1 MAKKPKAA
9 KAPKP
14 PKERKP
20 KFGIG
25 EWYGHSLT
33 ALSPSQRLSYAIE
46 SLKPKGSRAKQPCP
60 FQARKQGAV
69 CTKDGGV
76 CSLRLYAYSPEPNTG
91 RAQGIPVEGVQ
102 SGFRATCP
110 YRFHENLE
118 IFSWVGEVILGDKNP
133 SLVGEVGFLE
143 AGATTDNTGGDDV
156 GRFDMVLVS
165 TITPPGA
172 PMDWAALE
180 IQAVYFSGNAMGLE
194 FKALNDPALDWVVYP
209 AGQRRPD
216 YRSSGP
222 KRLMPQL
229 QIKVPTLRRWG
240 RKMAVVV
247 DRAFFDSIGEMD
259 NVADLSNA
267 DVAWFIVRFEE
278 VEGQT
283 KTRLVRDEVRYTTLE
298 RSVEGL
304 TGGKPVPRSVFED
317 RINEKKNQPAP
328 VTPVALDQKGSI
340 IPDGEIEEGDSGETD
355 ISDDSGL

>member
-1 MAKKPKAA
+1 MPCNLAAAMISACRRAGIKPAVFQLCTVEGGTPVMAAA
-9 KAPKP
+9 LRVP
-14 PKERKP
+14 PKRSMMCSAG
-20 KFGIG
+20 FM
-25 EWYGHSLT
+25 
-33 ALSPSQRLSYAIE
+33 
-46 SLKPKGSRAKQPCP
+46 C
-60 FQARKQGAV
+60 
-69 CTKDGGV
+69 GV
-76 CSLRLYAYSPEPNTG
+76 CAQLRTHRQAKLSHSH
-91 RAQGIPVEGVQ
+91 RAAFTNIIA
-102 SGFRATCP
+102 R
-110 YRFHENLE
+110 
-118 IFSWVGEVILGDKNP
+118 W
-133 SLVGEVGFLE
+133 
-143 AGATTDNTGGDDV
+143 
-156 GRFDMVLVS
+156 
-165 TITPPGA
+165 
-172 PMDWAALE
+172 
-180 IQAVYFSGNAMGLE
+180 NAMGLE

-278 VEGQT
+278 IEGQT

-355 ISDDSGL
+355 ISDDSEL